1 MGINLANQVY
11 DFSGWATKNDLK
23 CADGRII
30 KRGAF
35 SDNDGVVVPLVWEH
49 FRSDPKN
56 VLGHA
61 LLKNM
66 DDGVYAYG
74 VFNNTEY
81 GNIAREL
88 VKHGDIQSLSI
99 WANQLRQIGSEVLH
113 GMIREV
119 SLVIAG
125 ANPGARIECVLEH
138 GDYMEDADE
147 VIICT
152 GEPVEASD
160 WVKTKLDA
168 ENTDEIDTL
177 SHADSEDSNDEK
189 PLTVGN
195 VLKTMNEDQRKA
207 LLILIDK
214 TIENYTNDA
223 EDENDD
229 DKSDVSKKN
238 GESTKKNKDEG
249 GTDMKHNIFDKET
262 TNDDKSMQHSA
273 DLQAVIADGKR
284 YGSMRESAIAHGITD
299 IDYLFPDAKNV
310 TPTPGFISR
319 DMGWVS
325 IVMNSVHR
333 SPFSRIKS
341 IFADI
346 TEDDARAKGYTK
358 GKQKKDEVFSL
369 LKRTTTPGT
378 IYKKQKLDRD
388 DVIDITDF
396 DVISWIKREMR
407 TMLDEEIARAILI
420 GDGRLASSDDK
431 ISEDHIRPIYK
442 DDSLYSI
449 KAVMDVVGNSGT
461 APTADEKS
469 KSFIRAAIKARK
481 DYQGSGSPI
490 MFTTEDV
497 LTDCLLMEDKNGR
510 IIYDS
515 VSKLASVLRVKDIVT
530 VPVMEKVTRTD
541 TDTYTLMA
549 IIVNLSDYMVGAD
562 KGGAVNMFSD
572 FDIDFNAQKYL
583 IETRCSGALVV
594 PKSAIV
600 IEYKTLAGA
609 TEDEGEP

>member
-1 MGINLANQVY
+1 MRLEQEARPY

-23 CADGRII
+23 CADGRVI

-35 SDNDGVVVPLVWEH
+35 SGCDGLIVPLVWNH

-66 DDGVYAYG
+66 EDGVYTYG
-74 VFNNTEY
+74 VFNNTES
-81 GNIAREL
+81 GAIAKEL
-88 VKHGDIQSLSI
+88 VLHGDIQSLSI
-99 WANQLRQIGSEVLH
+99 WANQLEQDGSDVLH
-113 GMIREV
+113 GVIREV

-138 GDYMEDADE
+138 GGEDFDE
-147 VIICT
+147 AIICT
-152 GEPVEASD
+152 GEPVQTNSKETDSADVDLRSSPEKED
-160 WVKTKLDA
+160 DA
-168 ENTDEIDTL
+168 V
-177 SHADSEDSNDEK
+177 HADEDKEA
-189 PLTVGN
+189 TIGE
-195 VLKTMNEDQRKA
+195 VLETFTEQQRKA
-207 LLILIDK
+207 LLVLIDK
-214 TIENYTNDA
+214 TIEHCTDGLDVKQDA
-223 EDENDD
+223 DKDEDE
-229 DKSDVSKKN
+229 SKTNTKN
-238 GESTKKNKDEG
+238 KKDEG

-262 TNDDKSMQHSA
+262 ATGEQNMEHSA
-273 DLQAVIADGKR
+273 ELQAVIADGKR
-284 YGSMRESAIAHGITD
+284 YGSMRESALAHGITN

-325 IVMNSVHR
+325 TVMSSVHR

-346 TEDDARAKGYTK
+346 TEDEARAKGYTK

-369 LKRTTTPGT
+369 LKRATTPAT

-396 DVISWIKREMR
+396 DVVSWIKKEMR
-407 TMLDEEIARAILI
+407 TMLDEEIARAILT
-420 GDGRLASSDDK
+420 GDGRLSSSDDK
-431 ISEDHIRPIYK
+431 ISEDHIRPIYS

-449 KAVMDVVGNSGT
+449 KAVMDVVGNSG
-461 APTADEKS
+461 AEPTASEKS

-481 DYQGSGSPI
+481 EYRGSGSPT

-515 VSKLASVLRVKDIVT
+515 VQKLASVLRVKEIVT
-530 VPVMEKVTRTD
+530 VPVMENVSRTD

-549 IIVNLSDYMVGAD
+549 IIVNLADYMVGAD

-600 IEYKTLAGA
+600 IEYRTAAGVQG
-609 TEDEGEP
+609 DDSGEEMGS